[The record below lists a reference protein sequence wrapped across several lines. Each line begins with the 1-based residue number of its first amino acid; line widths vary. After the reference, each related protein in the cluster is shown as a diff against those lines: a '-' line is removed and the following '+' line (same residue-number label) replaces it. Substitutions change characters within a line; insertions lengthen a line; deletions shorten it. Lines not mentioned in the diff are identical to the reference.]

1 MRSTREVDGSGA
13 SNRRL
18 VCVRSAAPAMLPVAG
33 AAAAADAPALLC
45 RAEPTAAVGDR
56 SSPWP
61 QGCTWNESGAGDSVV
76 SWHEAMSDEWPCA
89 AAAAS
94 GCGASDAQAI

>member
-1 MRSTREVDGSGA
+1 MRSTREVDGAGA

-33 AAAAADAPALLC
+33 AAAAADAPAVLC
-45 RAEPTAAVGDR
+45 RAEPIAGVGDK

-61 QGCTWNESGAGDSVV
+61 QGCAWNESGAGDSAV
-76 SWHEAMSDEWPCA
+76 SWHEAVWDEGPCA
-89 AAAAS
+89 AVAAS
-94 GCGASDAQAI
+94 GCGASDAHAM